1 MCACYC
7 DFQPFLRNH
16 LDAFS
21 GMLSKRI
28 VRFGLLKDLSF
39 FFFFSFFFPEF
50 LSSLKLALSFPF
62 PLGSGFCVLDKK
74 YLGLKF

>member
-7 DFQPFLRNH
+7 DFRPFLRNH
-16 LDAFS
+16 LDALS

-39 FFFFSFFFPEF
+39 FFFFFLLLPRVSSIPQTCHKFSFSAGFWF
-50 LSSLKLALSFPF
+50 L
-62 PLGSGFCVLDKK
+62 CVR
-74 YLGLKF
+74 